1 MTIRL
6 FWGGMLLLVL
16 AQCGVPAKEG
26 STSDAAVLKDVTAE
40 EFEGLMQSLDNPL
53 LLDVRT
59 PEEWTEGHLDGASHK
74 DYWGDDDFDGCMQRI
89 PKNRPVLVYCAGG
102 GRSGLTAKELRAM
115 GHQEVYN
122 LEDGM
127 ARWQEEERPVVQGPP
142 VAF

>member
-1 MTIRL
+1 MTLRL
-6 FWGGMLLLVL
+6 FWGGMFLLVL

-26 STSDAAVLKDVTAE
+26 VPSNEVVLKDVTVA
-40 EFEGLMQSLDNPL
+40 EFEGLMQSLENPL

-59 PEEWTEGHLDGASHK
+59 PEAWAEGHLDGASHK
-74 DYWGDDDFDGCMQRI
+74 DYWGDEDFDGCMQRI
-89 PKNRPVLVYCAGG
+89 AKDRPVLVYCAGG

-115 GHQEVYN
+115 GHHEVYN

-127 ARWQEEERPVVQGPP
+127 AGWQEEGRPVVQGPA